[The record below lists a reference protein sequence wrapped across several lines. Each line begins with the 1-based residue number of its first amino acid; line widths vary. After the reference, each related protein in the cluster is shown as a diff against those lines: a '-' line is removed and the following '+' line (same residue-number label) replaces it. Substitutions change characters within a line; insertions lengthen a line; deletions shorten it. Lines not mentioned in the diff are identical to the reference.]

1 MTLLTTTAPDAIGAA
16 FARLVAIAR
25 RGLPRL
31 VTADG
36 RALCH
41 RALQRPGGQVA
52 LEGRSERYTAMALIG
67 IGHWQ
72 QHDPGAAPPL
82 PLDELYAGLAAWPSP
97 SAGDQGLILWAQLLR
112 GDARATATAQALL
125 QRREQVFD
133 ARSDFASME
142 MGFLLRGLA
151 AGRAAGLPGMAEF
164 ADEVAAMLLRN
175 QDQHT
180 GLFSFSRRV
189 RRKNLFRTRR
199 ETHLGSFASQVYPTM
214 ALAALTAAGGD
225 PCWLRAAE
233 RCAERIASLQGP
245 TGQWWWIYQCRRATP
260 AVRYP
265 VYTVHQDAM
274 GPMLLLSTALASGQ
288 PRRFDTAIERSLQWF
303 DHRDERPDAEL
314 LDDAGGMVWR
324 AVQRDDPATTAAL
337 GLGSGELLRL
347 GRVAWT
353 GTEDR
358 RGFHGGHVCPE
369 SRPYHHGWILLAA
382 AMWAQSRV
390 T

>member
-1 MTLLTTTAPDAIGAA
+1 VTLLSTSAENAIDGA
-16 FARLVAIAR
+16 FARLVEIAS

-31 VTADG
+31 VVDGG

-52 LEGRSERYTAMALIG
+52 LDGRSERYTAMALIG
-67 IGHWQ
+67 IEHWRR
-72 QHDPGAAPPL
+72 HGAPPAL
-82 PLDELYAGLAAWPSP
+82 ALDTLYDGLASWPSP

-112 GDARATATAQALL
+112 GDARAEATAAALL
-125 QRREQVFD
+125 QRRDEVF
-133 ARSDFASME
+133 ASRSDCASME
-142 MGFLLRGLA
+142 TGFLLRGLA
-151 AGRAAGLPGMAEF
+151 AGRAAGLPGIAAF
-164 ADEVAAMLLRN
+164 ADDVAAVLVRN
-175 QDQHT
+175 QDPTT

-189 RRKNLFRTRR
+189 RRKNVFRTRR

-225 PCWLRAAE
+225 AGWQRAAE
-233 RCAERIASLQGP
+233 RCADRVASLQGP
-245 TGQWWWIYQCRRATP
+245 TGQWWWIYQVGRAVP
-260 AVRYP
+260 ALRYP

-274 GPMLLLSTALASGQ
+274 GPMMLLATALASGQ
-288 PRRFDTAIERSLQWF
+288 PRRYDASIERSLAWF
-303 DHRDERPDAEL
+303 DRRDERPDVEL
-314 LDDAGGMVWR
+314 LDDDGGMVWR

-358 RGFHGGHVCPE
+358 RAFRGGYVCPE

-382 AMWAQSRV
+382 AMWAQSKV
-390 T
+390 M